1 MTDMARKQFHGSLS
15 GVKDDVV
22 KLAAMALESIPRATE
37 ALLDDDIIAAQAVI
51 DGDDPI
57 DALAIDIEDRC
68 RTLLALQQPM
78 AVDLRAIMTAIKL
91 NWELERS
98 ADLAVNI
105 AKAVRRLH
113 GYPLPHN
120 IRGAITKMSEE
131 AQRLTRLAI
140 DAYVD
145 LDTSIASQLE
155 NMDDRL
161 DNLQVEMLRAIF
173 EAHDVRGLGVQPSV
187 QLALVGR
194 FYERIGDHAVN
205 IGERVVY
212 LVSGQQHT

>member
-1 MTDMARKQFHGSLS
+1 MTDMARKQFQGSLS
-15 GVKDDVV
+15 AVQDDIVR
-22 KLAAMALESIPRATE
+22 LAAMTLECIPRATE

-57 DALAIDIEDRC
+57 DALALDIEERC
-68 RTLLALQQPM
+68 TTLLALQQPM
-78 AVDLRAIMTAIKL
+78 AIDLRAIMTAIKL

-113 GYPLPHN
+113 GFPLPHN
-120 IRGAITKMSEE
+120 IRGAIAKMSDE
-131 AQRLTRLAI
+131 AARLTRLAI

-145 LDTSIASQLE
+145 RDAAIASKLE

-161 DNLQVEMLRAIF
+161 DGLQVEMLRAMF
-173 EAHDVRGLGVQPSV
+173 DAHDSRGLGVQPSV
-187 QLALVGR
+187 QLALIGR
-194 FYERIGDHAVN
+194 YFERIGDHAVN
-205 IGERVVY
+205 MGERVVY
-212 LVSGQQHT
+212 LVRGAAA